1 MKRKAIL
8 LTLFFW
14 SIISCVAM
22 AMPLPLHDNLGA
34 EGLAER
40 FNEVFSDNKNKSV
53 LVTACKKL
61 PEFNGEEIYMLETN
75 IGDKGDNLIIV
86 YPNADGLIKKILIMA
101 RKDSSIGT
109 EKMFDAIS
117 KECLVLFNATFI
129 DRTNEDE
136 IKEMLHAVAKSLRT
150 GKSDFWSTGTSRRD
164 IIDTFERE
172 SNNIIYGNVR
182 ITAQD

>member
-1 MKRKAIL
+1 MKRKSIL
-8 LTLFFW
+8 LALFFW
-14 SIISCVAM
+14 TICSCM
-22 AMPLPLHDNLGA
+22 ALATPLPLHDNLGA

-40 FNEVFSDNKNKSV
+40 FNEVLSDNKSV
-53 LVTACKKL
+53 FVTSCNKL

-75 IGDKGDNLIIV
+75 IGDKGDNLIMV

-109 EKMFDAIS
+109 GKMFDAIS
-117 KECLVLFNATFI
+117 EECIVLFNAAFI
-129 DRTNEDE
+129 DRTNADE
-136 IKEMLHAVAKSLRT
+136 IKEMLHAVAKAVKT
-150 GKSDFWSTGTSRRD
+150 GKSDFYSTGTGRRY
-164 IIDTFERE
+164 IIHAFERE